1 MTSEDA
7 TILKLNQYYKFN
19 KATFII
25 YADLES
31 LTEEMDRCEKKSEKS
46 FTTKVGEH
54 VPLGFSMSTISS
66 FKYIE
71 NKYSVFRGKD
81 CIKKIFKC
89 LKNHGRRIIDFKK
102 KKMKLLTNKQQ
113 EWYENRKNP

>member
-1 MTSEDA
+1 MPSEDA

-19 KATFII
+19 KAPFII

-31 LTEEMDRCEKKSEKS
+31 LTEEMNRCEKKSEKS

-66 FKYIE
+66 F
-71 NKYSVFRGKD
+71 KD

-113 EWYENRKNP
+113 E